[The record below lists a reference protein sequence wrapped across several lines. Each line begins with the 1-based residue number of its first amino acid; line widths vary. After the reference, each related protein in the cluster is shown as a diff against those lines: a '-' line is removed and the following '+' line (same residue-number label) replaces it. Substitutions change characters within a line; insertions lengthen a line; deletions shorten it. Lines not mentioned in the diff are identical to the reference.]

1 MYNKPVETV
10 SDRLKKVRLEKNFSQ
25 DFLAKKLGI
34 TQKAYSKIEN
44 NETKLNV
51 EVLQRVSEIMEVPIE
66 IFFQNAPQ
74 PILND
79 FSNRTGGDNVIY
91 KNTSTDKIE
100 ELYKDLLKSKDEI
113 IDSKKSEIEFLK
125 NLNEKLEEL
134 LRNIKK

>member
-1 MYNKPVETV
+1 MNTNHFETV
-10 SDRLKKVRLEKNFSQ
+10 ADRLKKARLEKNISQ

-51 EVLQRVSEIMEVPIE
+51 DVLQRVSEVMDVPIE
-66 IFFQNAPQ
+66 TFFKNSQQ

-91 KNTSTDKIE
+91 KNNSIDKIE
-100 ELYKDLLKSKDEI
+100 ELYKELLKSKDEVI
-113 IDSKKSEIEFLK
+113 SSKVSEIETLK
-125 NLNEKLEEL
+125 MVNKKLEEL
-134 LRNIKK
+134 IGKK